1 MSRTKLFIN
10 LTAGLEL
17 LRYVPAPY
25 QAGANPH
32 PHPNPNPNAVPA
44 PYKAGVQP

>member
-25 QAGANPH
+25 QAGANPN
-32 PHPNPNPNAVPA
+32 PNPNPNPNAVPA
-44 PYKAGVQP
+44 LYQAGVQP